1 MQGRLAGKVAVVTGA
16 AQGIGAAYA
25 LRLAIEGAA
34 VVVADVAD
42 TSRTVSEVHANGG
55 RAIGVHADVAS
66 PESVAAMA
74 TSAIEAFGRIDIL
87 VNNAGLFANL
97 SFKPIEEISQT
108 EWDRVMA
115 VNVRGVFD
123 CCKAVVPTMRAQRY
137 GKIVNIASAIVFKG
151 SPLLAHYVASKGA
164 VVALTRALAR
174 ELGDA
179 GIRVNALA
187 PGLTGSDNLLRNASW
202 TGTVTANNVAS
213 RAIKRDAQPGDLTG
227 TLVYLCAEE
236 SDFVTGQVLVVDGG
250 SIMH

>member
-1 MQGRLAGKVAVVTGA
+1 MQGRLAGKVAVITGA

-25 LRLAIEGAA
+25 RRLSAEGAA
-34 VVVADVAD
+34 IVVADIAD
-42 TSRTVSEVHANGG
+42 TTPVVNEILEAKRQ
-55 RAIGVHADVAS
+55 AIGVRVDVCSAD
-66 PESVAAMA
+66 SVNRMIQ
-74 TSAIEAFGRIDIL
+74 SAVDAFGHVDIL

-97 SFKPIEEISQT
+97 SFKPIADIDHA

-123 CCKAVVPTMRAQRY
+123 CCKAVSPVMRKQGY

-174 ELGDA
+174 ELGED

-187 PGLTGSDNLLRNASW
+187 PGLTGSENLLRNPSW
-202 TGTVTANNVAS
+202 AGSLTANNVAS
-213 RAIKRDAQPGDLTG
+213 RAIKREALPEDMAG

-236 SDFVTGQVLVVDGG
+236 SDFVTGQIIVVDGG

>member
-1 MQGRLAGKVAVVTGA
+1 MKRRLSEKVAVITGA

-25 LRLAIEGAA
+25 RRLSAEGAA
-34 VVVADVAD
+34 VVVADIKETAPVVRDILDA
-42 TSRTVSEVHANGG
+42 GG
-55 RAIGVHADVAS
+55 NALGVRVDVCS
-66 PESVAAMA
+66 SDSVGAMID
-74 TSAIEAFGRIDIL
+74 SAVDAFGRVDIL

-97 SFKPIEEISQT
+97 SFKPIADIEHA

-123 CCKAVVPTMRAQRY
+123 CCKAVSPVMQQQGY

-164 VVALTRALAR
+164 VIALTRALAR

-187 PGLTGSDNLLRNASW
+187 PGLTGSDNLLRNPSW
-202 TGTVTANNVAS
+202 SEGITANNVGS
-213 RAIKRDAQPGDLTG
+213 RAIKRDALPEDLTG
-227 TLVYLCAEE
+227 TLVYLCCEE
-236 SDFVTGQVLVVDGG
+236 SDFVTGQVIVVDGG

>member
-1 MQGRLAGKVAVVTGA
+1 MHGRLVGKVAIVTGA

-25 LRLAIEGAA
+25 RQLAAEGAA

-42 TSRTVSEVHANGG
+42 TSTVVDQIRANGG
-55 RAIGVHADVAS
+55 SAIGVNTDVTS
-66 PESVAAMA
+66 TESVAAMA
-74 TSAIEAFGRIDIL
+74 QSAVEAFSRIDIL

-97 SFKPIEEISQT
+97 SFKPMEDITHT

-123 CCKAVVPTMRAQRY
+123 CCKAVVPAMRAQGY

-151 SPLLAHYVASKGA
+151 SPMLAHYVASKGA

-187 PGLTGSDNLLRNASW
+187 PGLTGSDNLLRNTSW
-202 TGTVTANNVAS
+202 GGTITANNIAS
-213 RAIKRDAQPGDLTG
+213 RAIKRDALPQDLTG

-236 SDFVTGQVLVVDGG
+236 SDFVTGQALVVDGG
-250 SIMH
+250 SVMH

>member
-1 MQGRLAGKVAVVTGA
+1 MSGRLSGKVAIVTGG

-25 LRLAIEGAA
+25 RRLAAEGAA
-34 VVVADVAD
+34 VAVADVAD
-42 TSRTVSEVHANGG
+42 AFPVVEQIRAAGG
-55 RAIGVHADVAS
+55 RAIGVLADVTSA
-66 PESVAAMA
+66 ESTAAMA
-74 TSAIEAFGRIDIL
+74 RTAIEAFGRIDAL

-97 SFKPIEEISQT
+97 KFQPIEEISPA

-115 VNVRGVFD
+115 VNVRGVFE
-123 CCKAVVPTMRAQRY
+123 CCKAVAPAMRTQGY

-174 ELGDA
+174 ELGEA

-187 PGLTGSDNLLRNASW
+187 PGLTGSDNLLRNRSW
-202 TGTVTANNVAS
+202 AGAITANYVAS
-213 RAIKRDAQPGDLTG
+213 RAIKRDAVPEDLTG

-236 SDFVTGQVLVVDGG
+236 SDFVTGQILVVDGG

>member
-1 MQGRLAGKVAVVTGA
+1 MQGRLAGKVAVITGA

-25 LRLAIEGAA
+25 RRLSAEGAA
-34 VVVADVAD
+34 VVVADIAD
-42 TSRTVSEVHANGG
+42 ATPVVNEILAAN
-55 RAIGVHADVAS
+55 RKAIGVQVDVCSAD
-66 PESVAAMA
+66 SVNRMIQ
-74 TSAIEAFGRIDIL
+74 SAVDAFGRVDIL

-97 SFKPIEEISQT
+97 SFKPIAEIDHA

-123 CCKAVVPTMRAQRY
+123 CCKAVSPVMRKQGY

-174 ELGDA
+174 ELGED

-187 PGLTGSDNLLRNASW
+187 PGLTGSENLLRNPSW
-202 TGTVTANNVAS
+202 AGSLTANNVAS
-213 RAIKRDAQPGDLTG
+213 RAIKREALPEDMAG

-236 SDFVTGQVLVVDGG
+236 SDFVTGQIIVVDGG

>member
-1 MQGRLAGKVAVVTGA
+1 MQGRLAGKVAVITGA

-25 LRLAIEGAA
+25 RRLSAEGAA
-34 VVVADVAD
+34 IVVADIAD
-42 TSRTVSEVHANGG
+42 TTPVVNEILAAN
-55 RAIGVHADVAS
+55 RKAIGVRVDVCSAD
-66 PESVAAMA
+66 SVNRMIQ
-74 TSAIEAFGRIDIL
+74 SAVDAFGRVDIL

-97 SFKPIEEISQT
+97 SFKPIAEIDHA
-108 EWDRVMA
+108 EWNRVMA

-123 CCKAVVPTMRAQRY
+123 CCKAVSPVMRKQGY

-174 ELGDA
+174 ELGED

-187 PGLTGSDNLLRNASW
+187 PGLTGSENLLRNPSW
-202 TGTVTANNVAS
+202 AGSLTANNVAS
-213 RAIKRDAQPGDLTG
+213 RAIKREALPEDMAG

-236 SDFVTGQVLVVDGG
+236 SDFVTGQIIVVDGG